1 MPALHIGYE
10 EGITSLPSALEEQFQ
25 CIVDAVSKR
34 HGLTDAVMLIF
45 TNDEHMRSLNAHF
58 RDKDRTTDVLSFD
71 LGSPAGAVTES
82 LSKEVYISL
91 EQAFRQADEQ
101 GASHPEELARL
112 LAHGLLHL
120 TGLDHDTP
128 QKLEFMEQE
137 TDEILRALGFLPSL

>member
-10 EGITSLPSALEEQFQ
+10 DGTTSLSSTLEEQFQ
-25 CIVDAVSKR
+25 RIIDTVAER
-34 HGLTDAVMLIF
+34 HGLTEAVMLIF

-71 LGSPAGAVTES
+71 LGSPAGAVAES

-101 GASHPEELARL
+101 GAPHSEELARL

-128 QKLEFMEQE
+128 EKLEFMEQE
-137 TDEILRALGFLPSL
+137 TDEILRALGFLPTL